1 MGAIIASVGFIS
13 VITLYLLVIEIFYTI
28 FRFTGLNE
36 DKARFQTLSLL
47 TTAGY
52 TTSESEDILTSDKRR
67 KVAMF
72 AMFFGYIFSVVL
84 ASSIINIII
93 SFVGNENK
101 TANAVNVLIIFMSVL
116 SIFFITRSK
125 TVTGWV
131 NKLIKNRIEK
141 YISKKQRINPL
152 YVVDTH
158 GRFVICEV
166 LVTNVPDALEHKT
179 LIEAEVRKK
188 YDISVLTIKQGNE
201 IRTMDATKD
210 IINTGDRVIVFG
222 HIENIKTLFHTDIL

>member
-1 MGAIIASVGFIS
+1 MGAIIATVGFIS

-93 SFVGNENK
+93 SFVGNSNK
-101 TANAVNVLIIFMSVL
+101 TANAVNVLIIFLAVL
-116 SIFFITRSK
+116 IIFFITRSR
-125 TVTGWV
+125 TVTGWI

-141 YISKKQRINPL
+141 YISKKQNINPL

-166 LVTNVPDALEHKT
+166 LVTNVPEALQNKT
-179 LIEAEVRKK
+179 LIQADVRKK
-188 YDISVLTIKQGNE
+188 YDISVLTIKQGSE

-210 IINTGDRVIVFG
+210 IISTGDRVIVFG
-222 HIENIKTLFHTDIL
+222 HIDNIKLLFHTDIL